1 MSLLLISHI
10 IIALTGIV
18 LTTLLLISPSKKKF
32 QGTYIF
38 LAGTIGTGTVLV
50 ILNSSH
56 MLQSC
61 VMGIAY
67 TAFVVGG
74 IVIAKRRM
82 IARENTS

>member
-10 IIALTGIV
+10 IIALSGIV
-18 LTTLLLISPSKKKF
+18 LTTALLFSPTKKKF
-32 QGTYIF
+32 QGTYLL

-56 MLQSC
+56 MLQNC

-74 IVIAKRRM
+74 VVVAKKRVAKEH
-82 IARENTS
+82 ISE